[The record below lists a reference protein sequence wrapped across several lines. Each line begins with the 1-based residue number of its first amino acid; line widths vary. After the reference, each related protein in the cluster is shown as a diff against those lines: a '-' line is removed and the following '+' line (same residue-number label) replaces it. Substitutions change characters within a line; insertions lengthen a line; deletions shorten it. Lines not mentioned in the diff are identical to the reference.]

1 LELYLLR
8 QIPFGTLIDGI
19 YGENFDMPI
28 KVTVR
33 FRLFPEDALLRYK
46 GADTLKFYVMNSL
59 KEVNINM
66 K

>member
-1 LELYLLR
+1 
-8 QIPFGTLIDGI
+8 
-19 YGENFDMPI
+19 MPI

-59 KEVNINM
+59 KEVKIDLN
-66 K
+66 